1 MAAQAATSANAK
13 HSSIVS
19 DIRVIEFIYRA
30 VQDAGRNAFDM
41 EVGKN
46 LPYYFA
52 AIGSTSRTP
61 QQRPFLTTYNKPP
74 IAYISKDITVVG
86 GAALNIYDS
95 KLTGFK
101 DRRKD
106 EFKSLKEELNRETSD
121 IDMVWWPREMN
132 KKSGYLYTVDSPAV
146 QSFIQSFI
154 ESLYGA
160 LDRLPR
166 GLIPGLN
173 NIEINPRVIPSIG
186 VQFIEI
192 TFYINNNPYKI
203 ADLAIHDNGGSQ
215 QYDSSGNKINQLVS
229 MYDDPI
235 YCSSLQREEFS
246 TTSFYNTRPSVP
258 NLIWYVKQQLFA
270 YGNFRTRGDREKMN
284 IIQNRIEYLIK
295 ILRSYIRNHTDENKR
310 NLTELFGD
318 DKNYNKIV
326 EHIIKLANEKGMEL
340 EEISENN
347 ILKMAEY
354 SKKVLE
360 SNNAHQVKKY
370 TNMMSD
376 IRKMQQNNSNI
387 LVKNFVDLSNYF
399 LQLINEIDQLLQ
411 VPKTNNMT
419 NNVYQTK
426 NKLLI
431 ILKEK
436 YIPIYFDYVTRA
448 KFYITE
454 LNRDPNNK
462 EYKEQFNKLI
472 NEFEEMVV
480 SVRNNINTFT
490 SKNVYTHI
498 AEMTKPAPVSS
509 SNNATKKTRRRR
521 KGKRDNTFKNKF

>member
-1 MAAQAATSANAK
+1 MAAEPATSNNALQT
-13 HSSIVS
+13 SIVS
-19 DIRVIEFIYRA
+19 DQRIIQFIYRA
-30 VQDAGRNAFDM
+30 IHDAGRNAFDM
-41 EVGKN
+41 EVGHN

-52 AIGSTSRTP
+52 PVGSITRTP
-61 QQRPFLTTYNKPP
+61 QQRPLLTTYNKPP

-106 EFKSLKEELNRETSD
+106 EFKSLKEELNRETAD
-121 IDMVWWPREMN
+121 IDMVWWPRETN
-132 KKSGYLYTVDSPAV
+132 KKSGYIYTVDSPAV
-146 QSFIQSFI
+146 QSFIQIFI
-154 ESLYGA
+154 QVLYGT
-160 LDRLPR
+160 LNRLPR

-173 NIEINPRVIPSIG
+173 NIEINQRVIPNIG

-192 TFYINNNPYKI
+192 TFFINDISFKI

-215 QYDSSGNKINQLVS
+215 QYDSSGQKINQLVS

-270 YGNFRTRGDREKMN
+270 YGNFRKRGDLQKMN
-284 IIQNRIEYLIK
+284 IIQKRIEYLIK
-295 ILRSYIRNHTDENKR
+295 ILKSYLRSHTDENKR

-326 EHIIKLANEKGMEL
+326 EHIVKLANEKGMDL

-354 SKKVLE
+354 SRKTLE
-360 SNNAHQVKKY
+360 NANANQVKKY

-387 LVKNFVDLSNYF
+387 LVKNFVDLSDYF
-399 LQLINEIDQLLQ
+399 LQLIKEIDKLLQ

-426 NKLLI
+426 NNLLI
-431 ILKEK
+431 KIKEK
-436 YIPIYFDYVTRA
+436 YIPIYLDYIMRA
-448 KFYITE
+448 KFYIME

-472 NEFEEMVV
+472 NEFEEIVL

-490 SKNVYTHI
+490 TKNVYTQI
-498 AEMTKPAPVSS
+498 AEMAKPTPAPS
-509 SNNATKKTRRRR
+509 SNKKTRRRS
-521 KGKRDNTFKNKF
+521 KGKGANTVKNNS